1 MWKDDN
7 DKIEELY
14 LNLNYIKK
22 FPTICPVCKRNNAHI
37 YMHVF
42 DDKTRRGGLW
52 IWCSECYI
60 FSHSSIYVPE
70 YWENCKF
77 VEVENLCS
85 IPAYLDK
92 IRKVIDIHVNDVMN
106 NSLSELDCCEKV

>member
-14 LNLNYIKK
+14 LKLKKIKK
-22 FPTICPVCKRNNAHI
+22 FPAICPVCKKNDAHI
-37 YMHVF
+37 YMHVY

-52 IWCSECYI
+52 IWCSECYT

-70 YWENCKF
+70 YWKNCAL
-77 VEVENLCS
+77 VEDEKLCA
-85 IPAYLDK
+85 IPTYLDE
-92 IRKVIDIHVNDVMN
+92 IRNIIDTHVDVII
-106 NSLSELDCCEKV
+106 NSHIGEEIQLIIL

>member
-14 LNLNYIKK
+14 SKLKINKK
-22 FPTICPVCKRNNAHI
+22 FPAICPVCKKNSAHI
-37 YMHVF
+37 YMHVY

-52 IWCSECYI
+52 IWRSECYT

-70 YWENCKF
+70 YWGNCPL
-77 VEVENLCS
+77 VETEKLCA

-92 IRKVIDIHVNDVMN
+92 IRKIIDTHVDNIMN
-106 NSLSELDCCEKV
+106 NYIGN